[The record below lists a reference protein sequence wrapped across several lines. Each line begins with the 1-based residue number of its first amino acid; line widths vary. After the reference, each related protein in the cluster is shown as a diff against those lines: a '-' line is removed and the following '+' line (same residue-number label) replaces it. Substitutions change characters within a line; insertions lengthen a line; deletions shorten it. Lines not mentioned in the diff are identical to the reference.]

1 MSTRSCF
8 ALFLIT
14 FGSIGVCWGQVKK
27 SSADG
32 PLEQLLGITQRI
44 LAGNVNQS
52 DTLVT
57 AGARLVSGS
66 LDVNLREVVAGK
78 NTSLSLVEDSSR
90 GGIAIRLKT
99 NDNDDAGYLLYTT
112 STREKKNL
120 WYHTVVFMKDKAGQ
134 WRIESWHTSH

>member
-1 MSTRSCF
+1 MSTKSYC
-8 ALFLIT
+8 ALFFVIL
-14 FGSIGVCWGQVKK
+14 GSIGVCAAQVRK
-27 SSADG
+27 STADG

-57 AGARLVSGS
+57 TGARLVSGS
-66 LDVNLREVVAGK
+66 LNANLREVVAGR
-78 NTSLSLVEDSSR
+78 NTSISLAEDSSR
-90 GGIAIRLKT
+90 GGIEIRLKT
-99 NDNDDAGYLLYTT
+99 NDNDDSGYLLYTT

-134 WRIESWHTSH
+134 WRVESWHTSH